1 MGVLRCSRWY
11 RSNPAPGSG
20 GPTYVNG
27 VALVE
32 TTLEPAKLLALL
44 HRVEAQF
51 ERVRTDPGAPRTL
64 DLDLLAFGD
73 AITGPGET
81 PTLPHPRMQERA
93 FVLLPLAE
101 VAPQWRHPASGL
113 GVRGMIEA
121 LPRSQVSEL
130 LEDGID

>member
-1 MGVLRCSRWY
+1 MLRCSRWY

-20 GPTYVNG
+20 GPAYVNG

-32 TTLEPAKLLALL
+32 TTLEPTELLALL
-44 HRVEAQF
+44 HRIEAEF

-64 DLDLLAFGD
+64 DLDLLAFSD
-73 AITGPGET
+73 AITGPGEI
-81 PTLPHPRMQERA
+81 PALPHPRMHERA

-101 VAPQWRHPASGL
+101 VAPEWRHPVSGL

-121 LPRSQVSEL
+121 LPRGQVAEP
-130 LEDGID
+130 LEDGDG